1 MIISLLALLVIT
13 LSYGLYRS
21 INKNLELIE
30 NLEELSTQI
39 EESLDILDSC
49 YKNIHKKSE
58 LEIFIDEPVVKDL
71 INDINNTKDAVLLIA
86 NKLYGASQI
95 NPPTSDNDEQ

>member
-1 MIISLLALLVIT
+1 MIVSLLILLIIA

-21 INKNLELIE
+21 VSKNLELLE
-30 NLEELSTQI
+30 SLEELSTQI
-39 EESLDILDSC
+39 EESLDILDDC
-49 YKNIHKKSE
+49 YKNIQKKSE

-86 NKLYGASQI
+86 NKLYGASQTK
-95 NPPTSDNDEQ
+95 PPTSSNDEQ